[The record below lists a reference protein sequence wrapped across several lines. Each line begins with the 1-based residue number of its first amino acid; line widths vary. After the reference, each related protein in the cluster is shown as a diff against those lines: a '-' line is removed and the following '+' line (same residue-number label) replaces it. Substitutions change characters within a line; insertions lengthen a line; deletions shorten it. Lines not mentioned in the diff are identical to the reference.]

1 MLMNIELIVCPAII
15 QTTPIKKSQGDK
27 AETNI
32 FRSHKAGAGQRTR
45 RKNVMLI
52 SAAKHPETAARI

>member
-1 MLMNIELIVCPAII
+1 MKAESVVSPAIVQI
-15 QTTPIKKSQGDK
+15 TPTKKSQGDN

-32 FRSHKAGAGQRTR
+32 FKNHKAGAGQRTR